1 MSEGKRTEEPVEES
15 TSDEAVPPTEEAP
28 QTDASAKQA
37 NGSDCVDTLAAD
49 TETKM
54 GVDQEESPDTTPH
67 SPVAPSTN
75 SVVDGVEG
83 QSLKELETGETRM
96 SPEPETNGDA
106 EDPAVYVGIPSWE
119 GRTCKELTCLREDMF
134 RARIGGVR

>member
-119 GRTCKELTCLREDMF
+119 GRTCKELTRLREDMF
-134 RARIGGVR
+134 WARIGGVR